1 MITEVV
7 VAGEGRERAAHRER
21 SSCAAEAKLRSIS
34 ALESLPLRGLGCPGV
49 ALVPYP
55 TLLMGTI
62 IGMATARDRKTLAD
76 VSKTLPGLRPYPA
89 DCEVSVPA
97 T

>member
-1 MITEVV
+1 MIPSRT
-7 VAGEGRERAAHRER
+7 AA
-21 SSCAAEAKLRSIS
+21 CAAEAKLRSIS

-62 IGMATARDRKTLAD
+62 IGMATARSQDFGRCKQDA
-76 VSKTLPGLRPYPA
+76 PRPPPLS
-89 DCEVSVPA
+89 C
-97 T
+97 